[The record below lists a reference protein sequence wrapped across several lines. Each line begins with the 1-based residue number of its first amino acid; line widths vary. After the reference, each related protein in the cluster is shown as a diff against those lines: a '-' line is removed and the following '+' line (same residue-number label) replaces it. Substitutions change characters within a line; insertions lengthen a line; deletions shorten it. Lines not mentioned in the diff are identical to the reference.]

1 MGAALADGAHL
12 APAPRS
18 DGGGELS
25 AARLHAQLL
34 AGPPAKSPEAV
45 AERLLALQGQDARGV
60 RLALRAR
67 MKPGLGRSDVD
78 RCLSEDRSL
87 VIDWLNRGTLHLVRS
102 EDHVWLH
109 ALTAPRLEVGNVRRL
124 AQEGVTPTQA
134 ERAVGVI
141 ERALAEEGPLTRAQ
155 LGERI
160 ARRRVRTEGQALI
173 HLLSLAC
180 LRGVALRGPM
190 VGRDHAYVHVRDWL
204 GPREKVDRDAALKE
218 LARRYLAGHGPAD
231 ERDLAYWTGLPL
243 RDARAGMQALGR
255 QLRKREDALFEL
267 ARGSRPAASEQ
278 PCPPRLLGS
287 FDPVLHGWAS
297 REWVLGDL
305 DAKRVITINGIF
317 RPFVLVGGRGVGL
330 WRIEKRAVRIEPL
343 RRVRAADRTTLIAD
357 GEDVVR
363 FLAS

>member
-18 DGGGELS
+18 DGGELS
-25 AARLHAQLL
+25 AARLRAQLL
-34 AGPPAKSPEAV
+34 AGPPAKSPVAV

-60 RLALRAR
+60 RLAVRAR
-67 MKPGLGRSDVD
+67 MKPGSGRGDVD
-78 RCLSEDRSL
+78 RCLSEERSL

-134 ERAVGVI
+134 ERALTTI
-141 ERALAEEGPLTRAQ
+141 EQALVDEGPLTRAQ

-180 LRGVALRGPM
+180 LRGIAVRGPM
-190 VGRDHAYVHVRDWL
+190 AGRDHAYAHVREWL
-204 GPREKVDRDAALKE
+204 GPRPKVDRDTALTE
-218 LARRYLAGHGPAD
+218 LARRYLIGHGPAD
-231 ERDLAYWTGLPL
+231 ERDLAYWTGLAL
-243 RDARAGMQALGR
+243 RDARAGMQALGGA
-255 QLRKREDALFEL
+255 LRKRDDGLFEL
-267 ARGSRPAASEQ
+267 ARGRRKAGPEQ
-278 PCPPRLLGS
+278 PCPPRLLGA

-297 REWVLGDL
+297 REWVLGGL
-305 DAKRVITINGIF
+305 DARRVITINGIF
-317 RPFVLVGGRGVGL
+317 RPFVLVSGRGVGL
-330 WRIEKRAVRIEPL
+330 WRIDRGTVRIEPL
-343 RRVRAADRTTLIAD
+343 ARISATNRAALAAD